1 MSRPSLREGL
11 KALARKGLI
20 ESRTRRGTIALGRER
35 WDVLDSDVLRWTA
48 ASPPD
53 HAFLLSLI
61 ELRAI
66 MEPAAARLA
75 ASRATPEQILEIERA
90 FQGMVDSLPQDV
102 DACHHHDLAFHRSIF
117 AACGNSI
124 LQRFY
129 DAISALLL
137 TLFRASTQA
146 RESYENSLAE
156 HWRGRH
162 GDPPPPTRGGGEVDA
177 AARRDGAR
185 SRTCFHTQTTCQRRQ
200 VMKTLLFAVC
210 VTLFAATAEAQT
222 KPLLRIHTA
231 GPNDTNVDNTKLA
244 VEFQD
249 RANAAQN
256 TVEVKVFPASQ
267 LGQTREVIEAM
278 RLGSGAAGT
287 TGGPAEYA
295 SFVRRLGVLGLLFLW
310 KSYEHALAVLDG
322 PVGKEL
328 DQDMEKAG
336 FKTLSWAVSWGYRN
350 VITSKKEVKQAADL
364 KGLKIR
370 TIPTKVFVAAI
381 NSMGANATP
390 MNFGEI
396 YTSLQSGV
404 LDGYEHTAAT
414 TISFKMYEVACCMA
428 LTKHLMDPT
437 FLVFSLAG
445 VEEAFAGR
453 AGGAAEGGERGREGR
468 ARDGAAA

>member
-1 MSRPSLREGL
+1 MNR
-11 KALARKGLI
+11 
-20 ESRTRRGTIALGRER
+20 
-35 WDVLDSDVLRWTA
+35 
-48 ASPPD
+48 
-53 HAFLLSLI
+53 AFLL
-61 ELRAI
+61 
-66 MEPAAARLA
+66 
-75 ASRATPEQILEIERA
+75 
-90 FQGMVDSLPQDV
+90 
-102 DACHHHDLAFHRSIF
+102 
-117 AACGNSI
+117 
-124 LQRFY
+124 
-129 DAISALLL
+129 LLL
-137 TLFRASTQA
+137 MA
-146 RESYENSLAE
+146 
-156 HWRGRH
+156 
-162 GDPPPPTRGGGEVDA
+162 
-177 AARRDGAR
+177 
-185 SRTCFHTQTTCQRRQ
+185 
-200 VMKTLLFAVC
+200 FALPVN
-210 VTLFAATAEAQT
+210 AQG

-249 RANAAQN
+249 RANAAQSR
-256 TVEVKVFPASQ
+256 VEVKVFPASQ

-295 SFVRRLGVLGLLFLW
+295 SFVRRLGVLGLPFLW
-310 KSYEHALAVLDG
+310 KSYDHALAVLDG

-350 VITSKKEVKQAADL
+350 VITSKKEVKQASDL

-437 FLVFSLAG
+437 FLVFSLA
-445 VEEAFAGR
+445 EWKKLSPADQAALQKAAHEAAKVVR
-453 AGGAAEGGERGREGR
+453 EMAPQREGEALAEVKKR
-468 ARDGAAA
+468 GMKVNEIDLAPLQKAAVAAQNDLAKEFGAEKLLEQIRNTKG